1 MLTDT
6 GSPPTSGIRDREA
19 VPLRIGD
26 LAARTGLTQRTIR
39 YYEELRLLPAPGR
52 TEGDYRLYTED
63 DVARLLKIVRLRDLL
78 SFTLAE
84 VREIL
89 NAEES
94 VEELRSQYREADND
108 QGKLEKLEQALSV
121 LGSEVALVDNKVS
134 QLLELRRDLEA
145 KLQCYRGKL
154 EHLRG
159 KIEGEN
165 TETC

>member
-1 MLTDT
+1 MVTDT
-6 GSPPTSGIRDREA
+6 GNLPTSHIQDREA

-78 SFTLAE
+78 GFTLAE

-89 NAEES
+89 TAEET
-94 VEELRSQYREADND
+94 VEELKSQYREADND
-108 QGKLEKLEQALSV
+108 RGKLEKLEQALGV
-121 LGSEVALVDNKVS
+121 LDGEIALVDNKVS
-134 QLLELRRDLEA
+134 QLLDLRRDLEA
-145 KLQCYRGKL
+145 KLERYRGKR
-154 EHLRG
+154 EQLRG
-159 KIEGEN
+159 RIEGES
-165 TETC
+165 